1 MRVFFFF
8 LSFEKNMFPVSGNMP
23 FSIFWLVS
31 GRDVNFFRLQYG
43 LSYINVAMLMLLEFI
58 VY

>member
-1 MRVFFFF
+1 
-8 LSFEKNMFPVSGNMP
+8 MP